1 MEESEKGQRYDMHP
15 RNLGNGVNHLI
26 STLKTLFVPN
36 IILFQGT
43 IGPWPRRTT
52 FVWNAL
58 GWGFPGGFGPGLF
71 LDWLS

>member
-15 RNLGNGVNHLI
+15 RYLGNGVNHLI

-36 IILFQGT
+36 IILFQAT
-43 IGPWPRRTT
+43 IGPGPRKTT

-58 GWGFPGGFGPGLF
+58 G
-71 LDWLS
+71 